1 MSVIEPQAPSAHHGF
16 HRVGAAA
23 PATVVAWRGEFATWL
38 HSRLDLDEER
48 RSDVILA
55 VDEALSNAA
64 EFAYGGCG
72 DGNVTL
78 DVRYFRGD
86 ARLNIEVADNGVW
99 YERDPET
106 RSLARGRG
114 IQLMRALSDYFDL
127 DRGTNGTTVRMAFEG
142 CPAAVR
148 TSA

>member
-1 MSVIEPQAPSAHHGF
+1 MSIIEPQAPSAHFGF

-23 PATVVAWRGEFATWL
+23 PATVVAWRSEFAAWL
-38 HSRLDLDEER
+38 RNRLDLDDER

-64 EFAYGGCG
+64 EFAYAGAADG
-72 DGNVTL
+72 DVTL
-78 DVRYFRGD
+78 DVRYSRTD
-86 ARLNIEVADNGVW
+86 ARLNIEISDTGTW
-99 YERDPET
+99 REIDPAA

-114 IQLMRALSDYFDL
+114 LQLMRALSDYFDL
-127 DRGTNGTTVRMAFEG
+127 DQGPHGTRVRMAFEG
-142 CPAAVR
+142 CPATVA